1 MTRKRTTDEYS
12 VMIGLSSG
20 VIDNVLFSRDQYLH
34 FFLPNFPLLPF
45 PLGRPLF
52 CRCINFSF
60 LCRAFKICSL
70 DFNSLPRG
78 FFPFLPKLFP
88 VEAKEES
95 KNQLVTNIY
104 MVLILRDGTLFFDG
118 EGRGGGAVGKL

>member
-1 MTRKRTTDEYS
+1 MTRKRTTDENS

-20 VIDNVLFSRDQYLH
+20 VIDNVLFSRVQYLH

-78 FFPFLPKLFP
+78 FLPFLPKLFP

-95 KNQLVTNIY
+95 KKS
-104 MVLILRDGTLFFDG
+104 
-118 EGRGGGAVGKL
+118 GRTEYLHGFNFKGRIIIF

>member
-1 MTRKRTTDEYS
+1 MTRKRTTDENS

-20 VIDNVLFSRDQYLH
+20 VIDNVLFSRVQYH
-34 FFLPNFPLLPF
+34 FFPPNFPLLPF

-78 FFPFLPKLFP
+78 FLPFLPKLFP

-95 KNQLVTNIY
+95 KKS
-104 MVLILRDGTLFFDG
+104 
-118 EGRGGGAVGKL
+118 GRTEYLHGFNFKGRTIIF